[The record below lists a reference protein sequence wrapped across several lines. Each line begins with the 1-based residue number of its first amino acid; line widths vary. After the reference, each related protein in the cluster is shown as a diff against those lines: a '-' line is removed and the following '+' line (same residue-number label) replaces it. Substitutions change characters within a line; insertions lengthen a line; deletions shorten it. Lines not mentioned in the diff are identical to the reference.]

1 MADESQ
7 SALSPENLE
16 VELEKSRASTARLL
30 ENLAEKLR
38 TGPVVREATTRIH
51 RAARYVQDSSV
62 KDLTGRLNRMVHERP
77 VTSILIAAAA
87 GFLAARAL
95 RHL

>member
-1 MADESQ
+1 VADESP
-7 SALSPENLE
+7 SALSPENLD
-16 VELEKSRASTARLL
+16 VELERSRVSTARLL

-38 TGPVVREATTRIH
+38 TGPVVREATTRIT

-62 KDLTGRLNRMVHERP
+62 KDMTARLDRIVRERP
-77 VTSILIAAAA
+77 VTSIVIAAVA
-87 GFLAARAL
+87 GFLAVRAL